1 MQCAMIEAQVAA
13 LTVEVIEDLPMI
25 AALVPE
31 GGVDEDVV
39 RDFAATDTEYQTLLD
54 RILTDSWAED

>member
-31 GGVDEDVV
+31 GGVDEDVA
-39 RDFAATDTEYQTLLD
+39 REFTTTDTEYQALVD
-54 RILTDSWAED
+54 HILTDSWGED